1 MKNNKSKIIKIIL
14 ATIISIILCFT
25 IYQIATY
32 NKTYYISQKNI
43 EIPIFLYHDIVENK
57 DQIEFDYMRGR

>member
-1 MKNNKSKIIKIIL
+1 MKKNKNKIIKIIL
-14 ATIISIILCFT
+14 SAVISMILCFT
-25 IYQIATY
+25 IYQVATY

-57 DQIEFDYMRGR
+57 EQIEFDYMRNR